1 MHQPYQ
7 TVEEFV
13 DAASLDDFFA
23 SEQRVN
29 LPKNF
34 DLAVGTTC
42 ISNDDSGDIDSEVA
56 VAAQH
61 IGDGEGHENKADNQ
75 NLVQRLVV
83 EIEFVVNPHVNPAN
97 DVAGQQTDSELQDKG
112 EHNVCH
118 AYVGTT
124 IVSHNLNHHDGEHV
138 RHRVVGAAFKLQKRP
153 QIVAQRH
160 LLRLQDAEHRRR
172 IG

>member
-1 MHQPYQ
+1 MS
-7 TVEEFV
+7 F
-13 DAASLDDFFA
+13 S
-23 SEQRVN
+23 
-29 LPKNF
+29 KNF
-34 DLAVGTTC
+34 DLAVGAAC
-42 ISNDDSGDIDSEVA
+42 IPNDNACDINREVT

-61 IGDGEGHENKADNQ
+61 IGYREGHENKADNQ

-153 QIVAQRH
+153 QIVAQCH
-160 LLRLQDAEHRRR
+160 FLRFQNAEYRCR